1 MWHFSKSSN
10 VLVQLEALVCL
21 IKGSTK
27 KYKLHTHNK
36 TIIFI
41 LTPLT
46 LTNTHDSQE
55 IGLWRIIYNFTP

>member
-1 MWHFSKSSN
+1 MRHFSKSSN
-10 VLVQLEALVCL
+10 VLVHLEALVCL

-27 KYKLHTHNK
+27 KYKLHTQIK

-55 IGLWRIIYNFTP
+55 IGLRRIIYNFTP